1 MSKDKHLKRGQ
12 IRALLHLQ
20 KGRCAITGK
29 KLDPKNVSIDHIIPL
44 SRKEFKDHPLYGKY
58 WLVDTNVNRLKGA
71 LTLEELTETLNTI
84 NENKKITD
92 NLKEILKN
100 QNLAEMSKEE
110 FDKYIDENYDDN
122 GQIID

>member
-1 MSKDKHLKRGQ
+1 MRKDKHLKRGQ

-71 LTLEELTETLNTI
+71 LTLEELTETLNNI

-92 NLKEILKN
+92 NLKAILQN